1 MATTTVAE
9 SNGSSSAGKES
20 CATDDRMN
28 GSMKGHS
35 NSPFVMPMKRG
46 INCEA
51 PDFDPQGFVDLV
63 AEDVGLIQRMKLQ
76 EILSHNG
83 NVEYLQRHG
92 LNGRTDAAS
101 FKKCVPVVSYADMQ
115 PDILRLV
122 NGETAPI
129 LTADPISEFSL
140 RSVLVSSILSE
151 RTILKIKPVAECLQL
166 MTTLRQKGAHTDFT
180 MLSLWTPHVCINERV
195 NPNWL

>member
-9 SNGSSSAGKES
+9 SNGSSAGKES
-20 CATDDRMN
+20 CVTDDRMN
-28 GSMKGHS
+28 GSVMGHS

-63 AEDVGLIQRMKLQ
+63 AEDLGLIQRMKLQ
-76 EILSHNG
+76 EILSHNA

-92 LNGRTDAAS
+92 LNGHTDAAS

-129 LTADPISEFSL
+129 LTADAISEFSL
-140 RSVLVSSILSE
+140 RSVPVSSILSE
-151 RTILKIKPVAECLQL
+151 HTILNIKPVAECL
-166 MTTLRQKGAHTDFT
+166 
-180 MLSLWTPHVCINERV
+180 WTPHVCIKERV
-195 NPNWL
+195 NPDWL

>member
-1 MATTTVAE
+1 MATTTVAK
-9 SNGSSSAGKES
+9 SNGSSAGKES

-28 GSMKGHS
+28 GSIKGHS

-76 EILSHNG
+76 EILSHNA

-122 NGETAPI
+122 NGETALI

-140 RSVLVSSILSE
+140 RDNGW
-151 RTILKIKPVAECLQL
+151 KIEI
-166 MTTLRQKGAHTDFT
+166 HTCHCGSTRNF
-180 MLSLWTPHVCINERV
+180 LFWQEIGICNA
-195 NPNWL
+195 